1 MKKRIETRYVVVLDS
16 GPIEGLDLK
25 EVREQ
30 TERVSWRMFKAKR
43 IVVKTLWTEECLMY
57 SRSSKEYHVVVAE

>member
-1 MKKRIETRYVVVLDS
+1 MVVLDS

-30 TERVSWRMFKAKR
+30 MEKISWRMFKTQVGE
-43 IVVKTLWTEECLMY
+43 IYFSVCLED
-57 SRSSKEYHVVVAE
+57 S